1 MTSSGPVARTFA
13 AESIVELGIWDG
25 GSTALWFEV
34 FQPQKL
40 VAMDLMTRGDSEY
53 FREFV
58 RSRNIE
64 SRISTHWG
72 VDQSDAA
79 QVATIITKELSGPL
93 DLVIDDAS
101 HMYEETK
108 ASFELLFP
116 LVRPG
121 GLYIIEDWA
130 WSYFREFQEPS
141 HPWLLKPELSKL
153 VMQMLEANGST
164 QSFASRVR
172 EGPHGAE
179 TVRESLLTNITVFPH
194 FVAIE
199 RGDIEPEKLNDFNIE
214 SFISRQASVPVRTFR
229 RSKQIFRR
237 RAARLLRQIH
247 ARQGLSARRRPLG
260 PLLRNAGWLDSS
272 RSSFRRVI
280 GCAATAQSGND
291 ERLGP
296 RRAPPWNPAAFRAWR
311 PIPPTGR

>member
-1 MTSSGPVARTFA
+1 MLFHDLVFLFSQEQARADDNRTSAFDLIKGKWTLEQYDEFWARRPDFR

-53 FREFV
+53 FRAFV

-153 VMQMLEANGST
+153 VMQLLEANGST

-229 RSKQIFRR
+229 RSKQRFRR
-237 RAARLLRQIH
+237 RAARLLRQI
-247 ARQGLSARRRPLG
+247 
-260 PLLRNAGWLDSS
+260 
-272 RSSFRRVI
+272 
-280 GCAATAQSGND
+280 
-291 ERLGP
+291 P
-296 RRAPPWNPAAFRAWR
+296 RDRA
-311 PIPPTGR
+311 